1 MRILSYL
8 MIMCVILLTGCAQND
23 KSSGVVPQP
32 NTVETPQT
40 STSDAS
46 RGETEQQDSTSNETN
61 AEPGQQTSTN
71 RTDRISSIQN
81 RLQQDVD
88 GGESGEQRFR
98 MTNAPFSNFNDQ
110 DGYTKFV
117 GVDLSEIQ
125 RVLGDPPVLVRQSV
139 AGAPIR
145 KEVRVYFPYEE
156 DSTGLYL
163 YIKNEKVEAF
173 RLDTFLGLQNS
184 DVLEYFSSN

>member
-8 MIMCVILLTGCAQND
+8 MIMCVMLLTGCAQNEE
-23 KSSGVVPQP
+23 SSGAVPP
-32 NTVETPQT
+32 TNTVETPQINT
-40 STSDAS
+40 SEAISS
-46 RGETEQQDSTSNETN
+46 GVNQQNSTSNEIT
-61 AEPGQQTSTN
+61 AELEPQTSIN
-71 RTDRISSIQN
+71 RADRISSIQN
-81 RLQQDVD
+81 RLQKDAD
-88 GGESGEQRFR
+88 RGESSEQRFR
-98 MTNAPFSNFNDQ
+98 MTNTPYSHFNDQ
-110 DGYTKFV
+110 DGYTNFV

-145 KEVRVYFPYEE
+145 KEVRVYYPYEE

-163 YIKNEKVEAF
+163 YIKNEIVEAF

-184 DVLEYFSSN
+184 GVLEYFSSN

>member
-8 MIMCVILLTGCAQND
+8 MIMCVMLLIGCAQNEE
-23 KSSGVVPQP
+23 SSGAVTQT

-40 STSDAS
+40 NTSDVIS
-46 RGETEQQDSTSNETN
+46 SGINQQNSTSNKIT
-61 AEPGQQTSTN
+61 AEQEPQTSTN
-71 RTDRISSIQN
+71 RTDRIGSILN
-81 RLQQDVD
+81 RLQKDTD
-88 GGESGEQRFR
+88 EGESVEQRFR
-98 MTNAPFSNFNDQ
+98 MTNAPYSNFNDQ
-110 DGYTKFV
+110 DGYTNFV

-125 RVLGDPPVLVRQSV
+125 RELGDPPVLVRQSV
-139 AGAPIR
+139 VGAPIR

>member
-8 MIMCVILLTGCAQND
+8 MIMCVMLLIGCAQNEE
-23 KSSGVVPQP
+23 SSGAVPQT

-40 STSDAS
+40 NTSDAL
-46 RGETEQQDSTSNETN
+46 RGETEQQASSSNETN
-61 AEPGQQTSTN
+61 VEPEPETSTN
-71 RTDRISSIQN
+71 RAERISSIQN
-81 RLQQDVD
+81 RLQKDTD
-88 GGESGEQRFR
+88 EGESVEQRFR
-98 MTNAPFSNFNDQ
+98 MTNAPYSNFNDQ
-110 DGYTKFV
+110 DGYTNFV
-117 GVDLSEIQ
+117 GVDLLEIQ

-139 AGAPIR
+139 VGAPIR

>member
-1 MRILSYL
+1 
-8 MIMCVILLTGCAQND
+8 
-23 KSSGVVPQP
+23 
-32 NTVETPQT
+32 
-40 STSDAS
+40 
-46 RGETEQQDSTSNETN
+46 
-61 AEPGQQTSTN
+61 
-71 RTDRISSIQN
+71 
-81 RLQQDVD
+81 
-88 GGESGEQRFR
+88 
-98 MTNAPFSNFNDQ
+98 MTNTPYSHFNDQ
-110 DGYTKFV
+110 DGYTNFV

-184 DVLEYFSSN
+184 GVLEYFSSN